1 MYINQEFQHP
11 PVNTSDWFLTV
22 FIANIPVVGFIMLIV
37 WALDKNGNP
46 SKANWAKAK
55 LIWTALAV
63 GLGLLILFIVGFGA
77 ISGFFDNFDPND
89 FDIA

>member
-1 MYINQEFQHP
+1 MDFNQDFQHP

-22 FIANIPVVGFIMLIV
+22 FIANIPIIGFIMLIV

-55 LIWTALAV
+55 LIWMAIAV
-63 GLGLLILFIVGFGA
+63 GIGMLVFFLIGFGA
-77 ISGFFDNFDPND
+77 ISGFFDNFDPD
-89 FDIA
+89 QFDMS

>member
-1 MYINQEFQHP
+1 MNFNQEFQHP

-22 FIANIPVVGFIMLIV
+22 FIAKIPLIGFIMLIV

-55 LIWTALAV
+55 LLWIAIAF
-63 GLGLLILFIVGFGA
+63 GIGIIIFMFIGFGA
-77 ISGFFDNFDPND
+77 ISGIFDNFNADE
-89 FDIA
+89 FDIS

>member
-1 MYINQEFQHP
+1 MNFNQEFQHP

-22 FIANIPVVGFIMLIV
+22 FIANIPLVGFIMLIV

-55 LIWTALAV
+55 LLWIGIAF
-63 GLGLLILFIVGFGA
+63 GIGILIFMFIGFGA
-77 ISGFFDNFDPND
+77 ISGFFENFNPDEL
-89 FDIA
+89 DIS